1 MRLLFVMVK
10 DENGS
15 EECAVLGM
23 EKSEQYLGYA
33 LEAELIRLDG
43 LDVERWGMVRKI
55 NGYFSERITQH
66 FSIFHPSL
74 FHLHKHT
81 HAFL

>member
-1 MRLLFVMVK
+1 MVK

-15 EECAVLGM
+15 EECAVLEM

-55 NGYFSERITQH
+55 NGYFSENNSTFQYI
-66 FSIFHPSL
+66 PP
-74 FHLHKHT
+74 
-81 HAFL
+81 

>member
-1 MRLLFVMVK
+1 MGQERRRETNERLLFVMVK

-15 EECAVLGM
+15 EECAVLGK
-23 EKSEQYLGYA
+23 EKSEQDLGYA

-55 NGYFSERITQH
+55 NG
-66 FSIFHPSL
+66 IFFRENNST
-74 FHLHKHT
+74 FHYISP
-81 HAFL
+81 